1 MAKLRSRARI
11 VIGGVLAAGALLAG
25 IGLMSL
31 RRKPSLTVAFGA
43 EFLTRPDGY
52 EGLSRHYGFRF
63 ESEPRQMMDGLMY
76 KALSVGSV
84 DVIDAFT
91 TDGRILAYD
100 LVILEDDRHFFPPY
114 HAAPLIRGE
123 SLALHPEL
131 KTVLNTLAGRITDA
145 DMRRMNHEVDE
156 EGKTAHAVARAF
168 LDEQGLLGSHE
179 ATGKA
184 GTAPIVVGSKEFT
197 EQEILGEML
206 ALLIESHTDIPVT
219 RKLNLGGTII
229 CFNALQAGD
238 LDVYPEYTGTGLV
251 NILKRDTV
259 SDPDAV
265 YEIVCQAFRDQYG
278 LIWLKPFGFNNS
290 YALAMRKDHARRLGI
305 RTISDLA
312 RYMKRSP

>member
-1 MAKLRSRARI
+1 MAKFRSRARI
-11 VIGGVLAAGALLAG
+11 VVGVLVAGALLAG

-52 EGLSRHYGFRF
+52 EGLSRHYGLRF

-76 KALSVGSV
+76 KALAVGSV

-91 TDGRILAYD
+91 SDGRILAYD

-123 SLALHPEL
+123 SLSLHPEL

-168 LDEQGLLGSHE
+168 LDEQGLLGSRE
-179 ATGKA
+179 AAGNA
-184 GTAPIVVGSKEFT
+184 GTAPVVVGSKEFT

-290 YALAMRKDHARRLGI
+290 YALAMRRDHARRLGI

>member
-1 MAKLRSRARI
+1 MAKFRSRARI
-11 VIGGVLAAGALLAG
+11 VVGVLVAGALLAG

-52 EGLSRHYGFRF
+52 EGLSRHYGLRF

-76 KALSVGSV
+76 KALSAGSV

-100 LVILEDDRHFFPPY
+100 LVILEDDRRFFPPY
-114 HAAPLIRGE
+114 HAAPLIREE
-123 SLALHPEL
+123 SLARHPEL
-131 KTVLNTLAGRITDA
+131 GTVLSTLAGRISDA
-145 DMRRMNHEVDE
+145 DMRRMNYEVDE

-168 LDEQGLLGSHE
+168 LDEQGLLGSRE
-179 ATGKA
+179 AAGNA
-184 GTAPIVVGSKEFT
+184 GTAPVVVGSKEFT

-229 CFNALQAGD
+229 CFNALKAGD

-251 NILKRDTV
+251 NILKHDTV
-259 SDPDAV
+259 SDPDTV
-265 YEIVCQAFRDQYG
+265 YEIVRGAFRDQYG
-278 LIWLKPFGFNNS
+278 LIWLEPFGFNNS
-290 YALAMRKDHARRLGI
+290 YALAMRKDHARRLEI
-305 RTISDLA
+305 HTISDLA
-312 RYMKRSP
+312 RYVKRPP

>member
-1 MAKLRSRARI
+1 MAKFRSRARI
-11 VIGGVLAAGALLAG
+11 VVGVLVAGALLAG

-52 EGLSRHYGFRF
+52 EGLSRHYGLRF

-76 KALSVGSV
+76 KALAVGSV

-91 TDGRILAYD
+91 TDGRIMAYD

-184 GTAPIVVGSKEFT
+184 GTAPVVVGSKEFT

-206 ALLIESHTDIPVT
+206 ALLIESHTDIQVT

-229 CFNALQAGD
+229 CLNALKAGD

-265 YEIVCQAFRDQYG
+265 YEIVRQAFRGQYG

-312 RYMKRSP
+312 RYVKRSQ